1 MSNKKNEL
9 GKGGNIDTRPNPFR
23 KMVRETQTLPNLGG
37 SDNFGN
43 TVDKILGAGCG
54 LIIAGTRDGGAVV
67 LTVLD
72 GDTRH
77 RTYCSS
83 DTELEEALDSL
94 NDYYTAP

>member
-1 MSNKKNEL
+1 MTKRQEN

-23 KMVRETQTLPNLGG
+23 NVVRHSQTRPDLASASDLGP
-37 SDNFGN
+37 
-43 TVDKILGAGCG
+43 VIDKIISAGCG
-54 LIIAGTRDGGAVV
+54 VILASTRDGGAIV

-77 RTYCSS
+77 RTYCAS